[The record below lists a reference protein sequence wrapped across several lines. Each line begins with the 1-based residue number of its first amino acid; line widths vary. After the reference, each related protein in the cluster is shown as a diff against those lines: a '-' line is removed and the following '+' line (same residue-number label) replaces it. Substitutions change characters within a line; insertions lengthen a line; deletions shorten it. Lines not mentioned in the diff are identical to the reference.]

1 MNPDQYIKAGLEHA
15 SKGIEIT
22 WKEVR
27 YMQNQTN
34 VNVWWLSEI
43 LGYSAKKKK
52 ERMQENLI
60 DHGLEVPKM
69 KILIKDHKQWSPG
82 SETSPPS
89 RPVVN
94 GRAGYNAHLSEILSQ
109 ILEPIAVEMTGAE
122 IDNSEEALAAFEQVN
137 KKVNE
142 DPNGETLTF
151 FPKSLTLTVTGLI
164 CQTPDT
170 T

>member
-1 MNPDQYIKAGLEHA
+1 MSPDQYIKAGLEHA
-15 SKGIEIT
+15 SKDVEIT

-34 VNVWWLSEI
+34 INVWWLSEI
-43 LGYSAKKKK
+43 IGYSAKKNK
-52 ERMQENLI
+52 ERMKENII

-69 KILIKDHKQWSPG
+69 KILIKDHKQWTPES
-82 SETSPPS
+82 SDSPPS

-122 IDNSEEALAAFEQVN
+122 IDSTEEALAALS
-137 KKVNE
+137 K
-142 DPNGETLTF
+142 
-151 FPKSLTLTVTGLI
+151 
-164 CQTPDT
+164 
-170 T
+170 